1 VLITLALAVVTAL
14 NLAWLCSLRL
24 NHAAVGARS
33 AASATNPLFKAIA
46 GEPASDLYFFR
57 PPGRKRLIVLAGRAG
72 ASASLRFAADGSG
85 IGGDPVISYL
95 RNSRS
100 GPVLLLSG
108 FPAGTATRFLR
119 ISAGQSCRNCS
130 AVSYWSYPFPSGGE
144 QVSPG
149 MTICIARG
157 TGRIM
162 LRTIPDQ
169 SSGQIGVIIIW
180 FPDLAS
186 T

>member
-1 VLITLALAVVTAL
+1 MYSSGRSLARRA
-14 NLAWLCSLRL
+14 
-24 NHAAVGARS
+24 
-33 AASATNPLFKAIA
+33 
-46 GEPASDLYFFR
+46 
-57 PPGRKRLIVLAGRAG
+57 RAG
-72 ASASLRFAADGSG
+72 ASASLRFAADGAG